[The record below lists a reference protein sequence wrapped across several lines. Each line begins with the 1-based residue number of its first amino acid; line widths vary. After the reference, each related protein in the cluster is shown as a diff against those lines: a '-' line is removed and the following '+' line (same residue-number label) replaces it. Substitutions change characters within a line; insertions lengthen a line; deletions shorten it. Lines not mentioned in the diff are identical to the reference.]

1 MPYGGGEHRC
11 FLLSVTKNLQKLS
24 LIKFYAN
31 FILQTDLRGVKI
43 RQKNVKDD
51 GLQRNSVDKVT
62 RGLHIAKNSSST
74 TLNTTWFLY

>member
-1 MPYGGGEHRC
+1 MPYGGGDTGVFC
-11 FLLSVTKNLQKLS
+11 CPSQKNLQKLS

-43 RQKNVKDD
+43 RQKNVTDD

-62 RGLHIAKNSSST
+62 RGL
-74 TLNTTWFLY
+74 